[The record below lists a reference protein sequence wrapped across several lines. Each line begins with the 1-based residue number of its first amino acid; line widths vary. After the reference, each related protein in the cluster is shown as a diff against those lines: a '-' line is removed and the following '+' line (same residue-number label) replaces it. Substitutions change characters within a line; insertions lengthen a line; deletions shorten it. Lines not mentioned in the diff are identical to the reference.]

1 MSYDYQ
7 ELAGR
12 DGLIRNT
19 NTIFIIE
26 DDEANGTLLS
36 ELLLRETLYYP
47 LLLQDSLHVLQLTQ
61 LIKPLL
67 FLVDYYLPGMNGLE
81 LCDQLHAREELK
93 DIPVIILSASLD
105 EHIDEIQRRG
115 LIALHKPFD
124 LDELLLTIENVVVHY
139 PGHRW
144 PIVKTRRAHE

>member
-7 ELAGR
+7 EPTRR

-19 NTIFIIE
+19 NTIFIVE
-26 DDEANGTLLS
+26 DDESNGTLLS
-36 ELLLRETLYYP
+36 ELLLHETPYYP
-47 LLLQDSLHVLQLTQ
+47 LLLQDGLHVLQLTQ
-61 LIKPLL
+61 FIKPLL

-93 DIPVIILSASLD
+93 DIPVIILSASMD

-115 LIALHKPFD
+115 LIALRKPFD
-124 LDELLLTIENVVVHY
+124 LDEFLMIIENVVA
-139 PGHRW
+139 
-144 PIVKTRRAHE
+144 RAPQMLNP